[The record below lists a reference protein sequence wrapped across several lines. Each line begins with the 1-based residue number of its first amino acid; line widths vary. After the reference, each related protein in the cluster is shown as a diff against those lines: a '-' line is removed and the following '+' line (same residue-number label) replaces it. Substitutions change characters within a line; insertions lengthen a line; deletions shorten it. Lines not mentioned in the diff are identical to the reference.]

1 MAAKG
6 TLAKQLLI
14 NNIIAAL
21 PDEYVG
27 TADNKYYFS
36 LPENGGKVQVCISMT
51 CPKVE
56 LDPNTGSKKA
66 KDEGV
71 NFADFAEAPIK
82 PIGPTKTEAVQPQ
95 DEERENVKKLLSALG
110 F

>member
-1 MAAKG
+1 MAVRG

-14 NNIIAAL
+14 NKIIAAL

-36 LPENGGKVQVCISMT
+36 LPENGGKVQVCLSMT
-51 CPKVE
+51 CPKTE
-56 LDPNTGSKKA
+56 LDPKSGVKVKA
-66 KDEGV
+66 DDGID
-71 NFADFAEAPIK
+71 FSAFAETPIK
-82 PIGPTKTEAVQPQ
+82 PIGSTKTAPIQPEE
-95 DEERENVKKLLSALG
+95 EERENVKKLLSALG